1 MKTTTSQQPIAGWL
15 ASLLLLIA
23 LPSWGQSTTIT
34 PAANRSN
41 VHTRTQIIYVDDSRE
56 LYVPELRISREKG
69 YDWYVHWYLEP
80 GSQGTIEPVQV
91 QINVEEAKLRGG
103 EFSVSD
109 KPHNYNDQTK
119 IYTTK
124 QVLKTSTDGYWW
136 ARIAAQD
143 KENDHSC
150 DASTIKYTM
159 PKDFNG
165 ATIICDVSNNTDD
178 NWDSNANTYK
188 EPTLLKR
195 YKFIIRPAS
204 EINGKKETF
213 SIDFPKGCKT
223 VNLSMPSIP
232 QNYYWRKNTGQE
244 ENYIQGENFAYSI
257 NDENGTYIDFYL
269 NVPYTTGTQIQRI
282 FSLQVQQLDLSS
294 YKDPVTVYVRAKN
307 YSQPNDKEATSP
319 VIATFTFNPIED
331 ANFIMEGTGIPEN
344 RKPESH
350 PDLYEQIGVVDF
362 DLGGATSQAPTNN
375 TNVSDRPLPQ
385 EQTVY
390 GFLQKDIAS
399 WGNTTS
405 VQNQYGLFRVADE
418 TGTSAVCSSTSNK
431 WLLWIA
437 KFIDQNANHK
447 HGQYT
452 NAALYDRTH
461 VMDNNKYGYFYYI
474 DASDDPGTLVDI
486 PITGTLCGN
495 TELTVT
501 AWIADMTRPCE
512 LNGRYPLPP
521 NVNLIL
527 KGKKSDNEPEVVLHQ
542 FTSGDALTNYKDA
555 GSGST
560 HSNTLVNTNL
570 MQWQQ
575 LCYRITIDNE
585 KQEGCTEFHLE
596 VQNNEPHTD
605 GADYAI
611 DDIRIYK
618 SKPNIQVRRR
628 DKCDAST
635 LEIKTPYATLLRNL
649 GLQAGEI
656 SDAKARFAFFEYED
670 GSVGKPVI
678 VNKDGSSDLEKY
690 VITTDIPTSG
700 STSGEYPYIDKSG
713 IVYLASLQVTN
724 TELKYAGEKA
734 INSDEAASGK
744 YWVML
749 ITDEIGEEW
758 QASDLHP
765 NNDPCALLSE
775 FIVLPSFTIA
785 IETSSSANGIAC
797 QGSIANVTPTL
808 WVEAVDGIGNPTG
821 KVLKFEDAYPN
832 GSYTFDWFLGSMDE
846 YSNLTSGNDDLQA
859 LISAYR
865 KTRSNSTASF
875 SKEDILNYYSN
886 DQAAYKLFNE
896 LLGDNETEPKLI
908 IGDGRSQAEIR
919 WTEKV
924 VAIPYVP
931 SITSP
936 SNSYE
941 FCTEPQEQ
949 TLAISSSP
957 TMKVG
962 FPNITYPDLM
972 NGVPLRV
979 GLHHLASGATLVNVP
994 IQKGITF
1001 GMASGDNRAIG
1012 LPSQNNRTIYLRQ
1025 GQNYLPVGTVTAL
1038 SANTSEG
1045 GSLSLSFS
1053 YNNNNNPLFAEGEIY
1068 SLYIPFGEYEGNNQV
1083 EGSCEGYAIL
1093 PIKVVPEYLTW
1104 QGNEEGNNVW
1114 YNDGMWKQSTKGELF
1129 FNVGEEGTDA
1139 NGSDPDLSKA
1149 FTPLYF
1155 TKITIPEGKQTLA
1168 LEDLKSENNQPIEIP
1183 EGADATE
1190 NIQYDMAVDQE
1201 GNNLKVVPYYIN
1213 KVDQIYFKPGAT
1225 LMNQHLLTYNKA
1237 WVEFYLG
1244 KNQPKW
1250 MTSPLHA
1257 TYAGDF
1263 YAPKENGNQD
1273 TPAFADITYNTETN
1287 SRWGL
1292 PFYQKAWNKGVA
1304 YSLNADGTS
1313 FSDVAAVKSNWSIEY
1328 NDVWVPYSIGKGFY
1342 VRYGE
1347 GEDGEKEQVKMRL
1360 PKADTN
1366 YGYETK
1372 SLSTAPGT
1380 RTNAYR
1386 LAGTNGE
1393 EHGTVTLDLST
1404 VDGDDAHYLIGNP
1417 YMTYLDMTKFFEAN
1431 TSLAKKYW
1439 TLEDGATAGHV
1450 VGTPDVSFD
1459 EQAVGYVA
1467 GTGTVAPMQ
1476 AFFVELASNPEGQA
1490 EGDEA
1495 TTPTKTIKFT
1505 PAMMAP
1511 TVEGLPETQTN
1522 SLRLAATNPMI
1533 TLTATC
1539 GDLRS
1544 HATLLAADGANNGY
1558 IAAEDAVALI
1568 DSELSAPVVYSVAG
1582 SQAAQVNA
1590 VKEIRNVGLGVYAEG
1605 NREVTLTLSGLDR
1618 FVTPLSLYDAETH
1631 KSQRLEG
1638 DRFSLTVNGS
1648 SHGRYFLRSEQPT
1661 GTESIAAQSITIYS
1675 AEPGKVIIDALQPI
1689 RLIRA
1694 FRIDGAQER
1703 QWEVNSTH
1711 QTLYLPAGIYV
1722 IHVSDG
1728 TIAQVEKVIV
1738 R

>member
-1 MKTTTSQQPIAGWL
+1 MKTTTLQQPIAGWL
-15 ASLLLLIA
+15 VGLLLLIA
-23 LPSWGQSTTIT
+23 FPSWGQTTIT
-34 PAANRSN
+34 SAENRN
-41 VHTRTQIIYVDDSRE
+41 TVHTRTQIIYVDKERE
-56 LYVPELRISREKG
+56 LYVPELRISREDG
-69 YDWYVHWYLEP
+69 YDWYVHWYLEADN
-80 GSQGTIEPVQV
+80 QGTIAPVQV

-103 EFSVSD
+103 DFYVTDNPS
-109 KPHNYNDQTK
+109 NYNANTK
-119 IYTTK
+119 LYTTK
-124 QVLKTSTDGYWW
+124 KVLKSSTDGYWW
-136 ARIAAQD
+136 AQKAREY
-143 KENDHSC
+143 ENDHGC

-195 YKFIIRPAS
+195 YKFIIRSAS
-204 EINGKKETF
+204 EIVGKTENF
-213 SIDFPKGCKT
+213 SIDFPKGCAT

-232 QNYYWRKNTGQE
+232 QNYYWGEAN
-244 ENYIQGENFAYSI
+244 NYIQGENFAYSI
-257 NDENGTYIDFYL
+257 NDENGAYTDFFL
-269 NVPYTTGTQIQRI
+269 NVPYTDGIKKQTIS
-282 FSLQVQQLDLSS
+282 SLQVQQLDLSKYTS
-294 YKDPVTVYVRAKN
+294 PVKVYIKAKN
-307 YSQPNDKEATSP
+307 KEATSP
-319 VIATFTFNPIED
+319 VIATFIFNPIEN
-331 ANFIMEGTGIPEN
+331 ANFIMDGTGIPDN

-418 TGTSAVCSSTSNK
+418 TGTNAVCSSTSKK
-431 WLLWIA
+431 WYLWIA
-437 KFIDQNANHK
+437 KYIDGVHK

-452 NAALYDRTH
+452 NAVLYDRTH
-461 VMDNNKYGYFYYI
+461 VVDNTKYGYFYYI

-512 LNGRYPLPP
+512 LKGRYPLPP

-570 MQWQQ
+570 MKWQQ
-575 LCYRITIDNE
+575 LCYRITIDND
-585 KQEGCTEFHLE
+585 KLEGCSEFHLE

-618 SKPNIQVRRR
+618 SKPNIQVRRM
-628 DKCDAST
+628 DACDAST

-649 GLQAGEI
+649 GLQADEIGEET
-656 SDAKARFAFFEYED
+656 KARFAFFECKED
-670 GSVGKPVI
+670 GSVGDPVI
-678 VNKDGSSDLEKY
+678 VNKEGTSDLEKY
-690 VITTDIPTSG
+690 VITTSVPASNKTS
-700 STSGEYPYIDKSG
+700 EDYPYVDSNG
-713 IVYLASLQVTN
+713 MVHLTSLQVAD

-797 QGSIANVTPTL
+797 QGSIAKVTPTL
-808 WVEAVDGIGNPTG
+808 WVEAIDADQNPTG
-821 KVLKFEDAYPN
+821 EFLEFEKAYS
-832 GSYTFDWFLGSMDE
+832 GGIYTFDWFLGSMDE
-846 YSNLTSGNDDLQA
+846 YSTLSSGESDLQA
-859 LISAYR
+859 LIAAYR
-865 KTRSNSTASF
+865 KDQNSTAAF
-875 SKEDILNYYSN
+875 SKEEILKFYNSN
-886 DQAAYKLFNE
+886 PVAYELFNQ
-896 LLGDNETEPKLI
+896 LLGDNETEPRLI
-908 IGDGRSQAEIR
+908 IGDGQLPAEIR
-919 WTEKV
+919 WTDKV

-931 SITSP
+931 KITS
-936 SNSYE
+936 STHEYR
-941 FCTEPQEQ
+941 FCTKPQEQ

-1068 SLYIPFGEYEGNNQV
+1068 SLYIPFGEYENGTQV
-1083 EGSCEGYAIL
+1083 DGSCEGYALL
-1093 PIKVVPEYLTW
+1093 PVKIVPAYLTW
-1104 QGNEEGNNVW
+1104 QGDEEGSNVW
-1114 YNDGMWKQSTKGELF
+1114 YNDGNWHQSTKGELF
-1129 FNVGEEGTDA
+1129 FKGTSGEDA
-1139 NGSDPDLSKA
+1139 NGTDDVTKA
-1149 FTPLYF
+1149 FAPLYF
-1155 TKITIPEGKQTLA
+1155 TKITIPENQQLN
-1168 LEDLKSENNQPIEIP
+1168 LETEIP
-1183 EGADATE
+1183 KE
-1190 NIQYDMAVDQE
+1190 NEIQYDMAVD
-1201 GNNLKVVPYYIN
+1201 LKSDELEVVPYYIN
-1213 KVDQIYFKPGAT
+1213 KVDEIYFKPGAT

-1237 WVEFYLG
+1237 WVEFILQN
-1244 KNQPKW
+1244 NQPNW
-1250 MTSPLHA
+1250 MASPLHA

-1263 YAPKENGNQD
+1263 YAPKEEGSQD
-1273 TPAFADITYNTETN
+1273 TPAFEDINYSTDVN

-1292 PFYQKAWNKGVA
+1292 PFYQKAWSKAVA
-1304 YSLNADGTS
+1304 YSLNTDVTF
-1313 FSDVAAVKSNWSIEY
+1313 FSDVTAVQSNWSIEY

-1347 GEDGEKEQVKMRL
+1347 GEEGEKEQVKVRL
-1360 PKADTN
+1360 PKADTE

-1372 SLSTAPGT
+1372 ALSTAPGD

-1386 LAGTNGE
+1386 LAGTLTGENGE
-1393 EHGTVTLDLST
+1393 VSVQLSA

-1417 YMTYLDMTKFFEAN
+1417 YMTYLDMAKFFEAN
-1431 TSLAKKYW
+1431 TNLEKKYW
-1439 TLEDGATAGHV
+1439 TLSEDKATEAHV
-1450 VGTPDVSFD
+1450 VGTPDVAFD
-1459 EQAVGYVA
+1459 KQADGYVA

-1476 AFFVELASNPEGQA
+1476 AFFVELTSTPEGQT
-1490 EGDEA
+1490 EGEEA
-1495 TTPTKTIKFT
+1495 TTSSKTITFT
-1505 PAMMAP
+1505 PGMMAP
-1511 TVEGLPETQTN
+1511 TAEGLPETQTT
-1522 SLRLAATNPMI
+1522 SLRLAAINPMI

-1539 GDLRS
+1539 SDLRS
-1544 HATLLAADGANNGY
+1544 HATLLAADDANNGY
-1558 IAAEDAVALI
+1558 EAAEDAVVLI
-1568 DSELSAPVVYSVAG
+1568 DSELRAPIAYSVAG

-1618 FVTPLSLYDAETH
+1618 FATSLSLYDAQTRT
-1631 KSQRLEG
+1631 SQRLDG
-1638 DRFSLTVNGS
+1638 DSFSLTVSGS

-1661 GTESIAAQSITIYS
+1661 GTEAIGAQGITIYA

-1689 RLIRA
+1689 RRIQV
-1694 FRIDGAQER
+1694 FRLNGAQER
-1703 QWEVNSTH
+1703 NWEVNSTH
-1711 QTLYLPAGIYV
+1711 QTLYLPAGIYM

-1728 TIAQVEKVIV
+1728 TNAQVEKVIV

>member
-56 LYVPELRISREKG
+56 LYVPELRISRENG
-69 YDWYVHWYLEP
+69 YDWYVHWYLEADN
-80 GSQGTIEPVQV
+80 QGTIEPVQV
-91 QINVEEAKLRGG
+91 QINVAEAKLRGG
-103 EFSVSD
+103 DFYVTD
-109 KPHNYNDQTK
+109 KPSNYNDQTK
-119 IYTTK
+119 LYTTK
-124 QVLKTSTDGYWW
+124 NVLKKSTDGYWW
-136 ARIAAQD
+136 AQRARAA
-143 KENDHSC
+143 ENDHGC

-159 PKDFNG
+159 PNDFTG

-178 NWDSNANTYK
+178 VWNSGTNTYK

-204 EINGKKETF
+204 EIVGKTENF
-213 SIDFPKGCKT
+213 SIDFPKGCST

-232 QNYYWRKNTGQE
+232 QNYYWGEAN
-244 ENYIQGENFAYSI
+244 NYIQGENFAYSI
-257 NDENGTYIDFYL
+257 NDENGAYTDFFL
-269 NVPYTTGTQIQRI
+269 NVRKHTTNGIEIKKETIS
-282 FSLQVQQLDLSS
+282 SLQVQQLDLSKYTS
-294 YKDPVTVYVRAKN
+294 PVKVYIKAKN
-307 YSQPNDKEATSP
+307 KGATSP
-319 VIATFTFNPIED
+319 VIATFTFNPIEN
-331 ANFIMEGTGIPEN
+331 ANFIMDGPGILED

-350 PDLYEQIGVVDF
+350 PDLYEEIGVVDF
-362 DLGGATSQAPTNN
+362 DLGNATSVKPTNT
-375 TNVSDRPLPQ
+375 TNVSAKSLPQ
-385 EQTVY
+385 PQTVY

-399 WGNTTS
+399 LSNTTS
-405 VQNQYGLFRVADE
+405 VQNQYGLFRVANE
-418 TGTSAVCSSTSNK
+418 TGTSEFCSDTSKK
-431 WLLWIA
+431 WYLWIA
-437 KFIDQNANHK
+437 KYIDKTHNHK
-447 HGQYT
+447 LY
-452 NAALYDRTH
+452 NDAVLYDRTYERTK
-461 VMDNNKYGYFYYI
+461 NQYGYFYYI

-486 PITGTLCGN
+486 PIDGTLCGN

-512 LNGRYPLPP
+512 NGDRYPLPP

-527 KGKKSDNEPEVVLHQ
+527 KGKSDKGTEMVLHQ
-542 FTSGDALTNYKDA
+542 FTSGDALTNYSTD
-555 GSGST
+555 GSGSAHT
-560 HSNTLVNTNL
+560 NTKVNSYL
-570 MQWQQ
+570 MKWQQ
-575 LCYRITIDNE
+575 LCYRITIDSE
-585 KQEGCTEFHLE
+585 KLQGCSEFHLE

-618 SKPNIQVRRR
+618 SKPNIQVRRK
-628 DKCDAST
+628 DACDAST

-649 GLQAGEI
+649 GLQEGEI
-656 SDAKARFAFFEYED
+656 NDEAKARFAFFEYED

-1313 FSDVAAVKSNWSIEY
+1313 FSDVAAIKSNWSIEY

-1459 EQAVGYVA
+1459 EQAAGYVA

>member
-136 ARIAAQD
+136 ARIAAQN

-204 EINGKKETF
+204 EIVGKTENF
-213 SIDFPKGCKT
+213 SIDFPKGCST

-232 QNYYWRKNTGQE
+232 QNYYWGEAN
-244 ENYIQGENFAYSI
+244 NYIQGENFAYSI
-257 NDENGTYIDFYL
+257 NDENGAYTDFFL
-269 NVPYTTGTQIQRI
+269 NVRKHTTNGIEIKKETIS
-282 FSLQVQQLDLSS
+282 SLQVQQLDLSKYTS
-294 YKDPVTVYVRAKN
+294 PVKVYIKAKN
-307 YSQPNDKEATSP
+307 KGATSP
-319 VIATFTFNPIED
+319 VIATFTFNPIEN
-331 ANFIMEGTGIPEN
+331 ANFIMDGPGILED

-350 PDLYEQIGVVDF
+350 PDLYEEIGVVDF
-362 DLGGATSQAPTNN
+362 DLGNATSVKPTNT
-375 TNVSDRPLPQ
+375 TNVSAKSLPQ
-385 EQTVY
+385 PQTVY

-399 WGNTTS
+399 LSNTTS
-405 VQNQYGLFRVADE
+405 VQNQYGLFRVANE
-418 TGTSAVCSSTSNK
+418 TGTSEFCSDTSEK
-431 WLLWIA
+431 WYLWIA
-437 KFIDQNANHK
+437 KYIDKTHNHK
-447 HGQYT
+447 LY
-452 NAALYDRTH
+452 NDAVLYDRTYERTK
-461 VMDNNKYGYFYYI
+461 NQYGYFYYI

-486 PITGTLCGN
+486 PIDGTLCGN

-512 LNGRYPLPP
+512 NGDRYPLPP

-527 KGKKSDNEPEVVLHQ
+527 KGKSDKGTEMVLHQ
-542 FTSGDALTNYKDA
+542 FTSGDALTNYSTD
-555 GSGST
+555 GSGSART
-560 HSNTLVNTNL
+560 NTKVNSYL
-570 MQWQQ
+570 MKWQQ
-575 LCYRITIDNE
+575 LCYRITIDSE
-585 KQEGCTEFHLE
+585 KLQGCSEFHLE

-618 SKPNIQVRRR
+618 SKPNIQVRRK
-628 DKCDAST
+628 DACDAST

-649 GLQAGEI
+649 GLQEGEI
-656 SDAKARFAFFEYED
+656 NDEAKARFAFFEYNED
-670 GSVGKPVI
+670 GSVGAPVV
-678 VNKDGSSDLEKY
+678 VNKGETDEQKKY
-690 VITTDIPTSG
+690 VITTSIPKKG
-700 STSGEYPYIDKSG
+700 SDSDDYPYIDASG
-713 IVYLASLQVTN
+713 IVHLTSLQVTN
-724 TELKYAGEKA
+724 TELKYAGEKGLD
-734 INSDEAASGK
+734 SEEAASGK

-749 ITDEIGEEW
+749 ITDGIGEEW
-758 QASDLHP
+758 TKSDLHP
-765 NNDPCALLSE
+765 EDQCALLSE
-775 FIVLPSFTIA
+775 FTVLPSFTIA

-808 WVEAVDGIGNPTG
+808 WVEAIDADQNPTG
-821 KVLKFEDAYPN
+821 EFLEFEKAYS
-832 GSYTFDWFLGSMDE
+832 GGTYTFDWFLGSMDE
-846 YSNLTSGNDDLQA
+846 YSTLSSGESDLQA
-859 LISAYR
+859 LIAAYR
-865 KTRSNSTASF
+865 KDQNSTAAF
-875 SKEDILNYYSN
+875 SKEEILKFYNSN
-886 DQAAYKLFNE
+886 PAAYELFNQ

-1053 YNNNNNPLFAEGEIY
+1053 YESDNPLFAEGEIY
-1068 SLYIPFGEYEGNNQV
+1068 TLYIPFGEYEGNTQV
-1083 EGSCEGYAIL
+1083 DGSCEGYAIL
-1093 PIKVVPEYLTW
+1093 PIKVVPAYLTW
-1104 QGNEEGNNVW
+1104 QSDENESSVW
-1114 YNDGMWKQSTKGELF
+1114 YNDGNWHQSTKGELF
-1129 FNVGEEGTDA
+1129 FKGTSGEDA
-1139 NGSDPDLSKA
+1139 NGTDDVEKA
-1149 FTPLYF
+1149 FAPLYF
-1155 TKITIPEGKQTLA
+1155 TKITIPEDQQLN
-1168 LEDLKSENNQPIEIP
+1168 LETDIPGENE
-1183 EGADATE
+1183 
-1190 NIQYDMAVDQE
+1190 IQYDMAVDTVIDGDTKIQI
-1201 GNNLKVVPYYIN
+1201 VPYYIN
-1213 KVDQIYFKPGAT
+1213 KVDEIYFKPGAT

-1237 WVEFYLG
+1237 WVEFILQN
-1244 KNQPKW
+1244 NQPNW
-1250 MTSPLHA
+1250 MASPLHA

-1263 YAPKENGNQD
+1263 YAPKEEGSQD
-1273 TPAFADITYNTETN
+1273 TPAFEDINYSTDVN

-1292 PFYQKAWNKGVA
+1292 PFYQKAWSKAVA
-1304 YSLNADGTS
+1304 YSLNTDVTF
-1313 FSDVAAVKSNWSIEY
+1313 FSDVTAVQSNWSIEY

-1347 GEDGEKEQVKMRL
+1347 GEDKEKEQVKVRL

-1372 SLSTAPGT
+1372 ALSTAPGT

-1386 LAGTNGE
+1386 LAGTQTGENGKVSVE
-1393 EHGTVTLDLST
+1393 LSA
-1404 VDGDDAHYLIGNP
+1404 VDGDGTHYLIGNP
-1417 YMTYLDMTKFFEAN
+1417 YMTYLDMATFFEEN
-1431 TSLAKKYW
+1431 KDVLAAKYW
-1439 TLEDGATAGHV
+1439 TLENGATAGHI
-1450 VGTPDVSFD
+1450 VGTPDVAFD
-1459 EQAVGYVA
+1459 EQAAGYVA

-1476 AFFVELASNPEGQA
+1476 AFFVELTSIPEGQA
-1490 EGDEA
+1490 EDEEA
-1495 TTPTKTIKFT
+1495 TTSSKTITFT
-1505 PAMMAP
+1505 SKMMAP
-1511 TVEGLPETQTN
+1511 TAEGLSETQTT
-1522 SLRLAATNPMI
+1522 SLRLAAINPMI

-1539 GDLRS
+1539 SDLRS
-1544 HATLLAADGANNGY
+1544 HATLLAADDANNGY
-1558 IAAEDAVALI
+1558 EAAEDAVVLI
-1568 DSELSAPVVYSVAG
+1568 DSELRAPIAYSVAG

-1618 FVTPLSLYDAETH
+1618 FATSLSLYDAQTRT
-1631 KSQRLEG
+1631 SQRLEG
-1638 DRFSLTVNGS
+1638 DSFSLTVSGS

-1661 GTESIAAQSITIYS
+1661 GTEAIGAQGITIYA

-1689 RLIRA
+1689 RRIQV
-1694 FRIDGAQER
+1694 FRLNGAQER
-1703 QWEVNSTH
+1703 NWEVNSTH
-1711 QTLYLPAGIYV
+1711 QTLYLPAGIYM

-1728 TIAQVEKVIV
+1728 TNAQVEKVIV